1 MAGQGS
7 NAASGLED
15 SDQVGGYALWLA
27 KGPMQLQAKKT
38 LTRLCGYA
46 DCSDLNLRWSHMP
59 TCTLSTSLTHYLTS
73 LTVFLEILK
82 KKKEEKSSE
91 KKSSENDQSTG
102 HFQSFF
108 YFFFFSS
115 PPPPPPPPP

>member
-59 TCTLSTSLTHYLTS
+59 TCTLSTSLTHCT
-73 LTVFLEILK
+73 LETPKWVLYWATK
-82 KKKEEKSSE
+82 RSR
-91 KKSSENDQSTG
+91 
-102 HFQSFF
+102 
-108 YFFFFSS
+108 
-115 PPPPPPPPP
+115 